1 MSVVTQ
7 SQYDQVETRKTI
19 NQRQDR
25 VQMRRIPF
33 SFADRLT
40 FTEDAVYLT
49 ITYAQRFQEVF
60 PSHAEIT
67 FGVIR
72 WHAPFITPKEMDNRP
87 RQSGYPGS
95 GLFSFQGYQGIK
107 QCGRCRSSGERDGE
121 VAPFR

>member
-1 MSVVTQ
+1 MAGKKRSRMSVVTQ

-19 NQRQDR
+19 NQRQHR
-25 VQMRRIPF
+25 IQMHRIPF

-72 WHAPFITPKEMDNRP
+72 WHAPFITQKKWIS
-87 RQSGYPGS
+87 QGVGYPGS
-95 GLFSFQGYQGIK
+95 GLFLFQGT
-107 QCGRCRSSGERDGE
+107 RASNN
-121 VAPFR
+121 APE